1 MVEQEDPLY
10 RREILRLAANAT
22 GAGPLAQADASATV
36 HNPACGDRVTVELAL
51 EDGRISA
58 LGHTTQACV
67 LTQASAALLAG
78 SAPGQD
84 RAELEALAG
93 SVRAFLA
100 GGPAPEGYGVFDGM
114 AAHSGRHRCVLL
126 PLEAAL
132 KALESAQPGTVRT
145 QDQPVR

>member
-22 GAGPLAQADASATV
+22 GAGPLAHADASATV

-51 EDGRISA
+51 QDGRISV

-67 LTQASAALLAG
+67 LTQASAALLSG
-78 SAPGQD
+78 LAPGRGQ
-84 RAELEALAG
+84 AELEALARG
-93 SVRAFLA
+93 VRAFLA
-100 GGPAPEGYGVFDGM
+100 GGPAPEGYGVFDGLT
-114 AAHSGRHRCVLL
+114 AHAGRHRCVLL

-132 KALESAQPGTVRT
+132 EALETVSHPST
-145 QDQPVR
+145 GSG

>member
-22 GAGPLAQADASATV
+22 GAGPLAHADASATV
-36 HNPACGDRVTVELAL
+36 HNPTCGDRVTVELTL
-51 EDGRISA
+51 EAGRISA

-78 SAPGQD
+78 QALGQD

-93 SVRAFLA
+93 HVRAFLS
-100 GGPAPEGYGVFDGM
+100 GGPAPEGYGVFDGLT
-114 AAHSGRHRCVLL
+114 AHPGRHRCVLL

-132 KALESAQPGTVRT
+132 EALQGT
-145 QDQPVR
+145 